1 MLARACLC
9 LLLLA
14 CTAAWSQVDTASSDT
29 ANGSADETQLRV
41 PPPVSGQAYSSEFA
55 GETQSNIMRGGL
67 GFGTAYLSNV
77 WGAGST
83 NPLSDV
89 TYSIW
94 PTIALDKTTSQLHL
108 MFNYSPGFTFY
119 QHTSAYNQAT
129 QNLGVNLQYRLSPN
143 LTVNVQDA
151 FQKTSNMFN
160 QSNAFTA
167 APVSG
172 SVPTQAAAVVTPV
185 ADQLSNVTAAQ
196 LTYQVSADSMVGL
209 TGSFNRLYYPNP
221 QEVSGLFNSHSTGGS
236 AYYSTRFGER
246 YYIGGTFQYQNIA
259 SYRVAAPGTLTQTE
273 TIFAFLT
280 VYLKP
285 ALSLSVSG
293 GPQHY
298 RATQSPLPAA
308 ASWQPM
314 IMASLGWQGERTTLA
329 ASYARVVTG
338 GGGLNGAFNSNS
350 ANVSAVWQAT
360 RNWKVGVSSSYSVYN
375 TLTPLFVQSNPGGHT
390 ISAAASA
397 QRSLT
402 DHLNVQFGYNW
413 THQIYAG
420 IPAISTD
427 PNLSRVFV
435 SINYQFARP
444 LQR

>member
-1 MLARACLC
+1 MVARACFG

-14 CTAAWSQVDTASSDT
+14 CASAWAQVDTSSTET
-29 ANGSADETQLRV
+29 AVDSTDEVQLHV

-55 GETQSNIMRGGL
+55 GETQSNVLRGGL
-67 GFGTAYLSNV
+67 GFTTAYLSNV
-77 WGAGST
+77 WGANST
-83 NPLSDV
+83 TPVSDV

-108 MFNYSPGFTFY
+108 IFNYSPGFTFY

-129 QNLGVNLQYRLSPN
+129 QNLGINFQYRLSPN
-143 LTVNVQDA
+143 LTVSVQDT

-160 QSNAFTA
+160 QSNNFSTTT
-167 APVSG
+167 VSG
-172 SVPTQAAAVVTPV
+172 SPPTPSAAVVTPV
-185 ADQLSNVTAAQ
+185 ADLLSNVTAAQ
-196 LTYQVSADSMVGL
+196 LTYQVSANGMVGL
-209 TGSFNRLYYPNP
+209 TGNFNRLYYPNP

-259 SYRVAAPGTLTQTE
+259 SYQVAAFGTQTQTE

-280 VYLKP
+280 FYLKP
-285 ALSLSVSG
+285 TLSLSVSG

-338 GGGLNGAFNSNS
+338 GGGLNGAFQSNS
-350 ANVSAVWQAT
+350 ANISGTWQAT

-390 ISAAASA
+390 ISAITSA
-397 QRSLT
+397 QRSLS

-427 PNLSRVFV
+427 PNLSRAFV
-435 SINYQFARP
+435 SINYQFDRP
-444 LQR
+444 LQK